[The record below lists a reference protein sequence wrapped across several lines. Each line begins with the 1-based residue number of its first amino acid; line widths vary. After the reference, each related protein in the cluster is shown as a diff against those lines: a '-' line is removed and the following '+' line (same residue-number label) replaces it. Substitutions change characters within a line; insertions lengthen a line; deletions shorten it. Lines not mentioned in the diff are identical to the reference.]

1 MRKLNKS
8 FLIFTIFIML
18 MIVFGCTTGS
28 GGTSSGDDSS
38 TKKPIWNSI
47 SDEEYIQIDKFVY
60 DNIEYTIEKIK
71 SPAFIDAYLESKN
84 SNLIYYIE
92 QYYSVDETLTSW
104 SINYKQDVKK
114 ILSEDDLSVEFVN
127 TLYQKIEPHIGALTL
142 DLQLSI
148 EYYDNLFSIEKELP
162 VDMEKEFTSIFVVDV
177 YIPFKIKN
185 VTTNEA
191 IFINIPIKSF
201 LGYVN
206 ESSII
211 FVYDEKSIS
220 LEYDSFIKN
229 DNVIK

>member
-8 FLIFTIFIML
+8 FLIFTIFVML
-18 MIVFGCTTGS
+18 MIVFGCTNGS
-28 GGTSSGDDSS
+28 GGNSSGDDSP

-71 SPAFIDAYLESKN
+71 SPAFIEAYLESKN
-84 SNLIYYIE
+84 SNLVYCIE

-127 TLYQKIEPHIGALTL
+127 ALYQKIESHIGALTL

-191 IFINIPIKSF
+191 IIINIPIKSF

-206 ESSII
+206 ESLII